1 MKKKVLLSS
10 IATIALCLCLIAGS
24 TFALF
29 TSQSKIN
36 IAVTAG
42 NVDVVATV
50 ENFKYFSVKA
60 DPSGT
65 IIDENGGKYVYDD
78 RTDEGT
84 FANGGTAVQNGSVIT
99 LDKITP
105 GDGISFEIHAT
116 NNSDVAVQCRY
127 IIECV
132 SGEEL
137 MEGLVVHINENA
149 YPVLKSY
156 TSAWTAL
163 AVGESITDDKN
174 IKIEIELPVTAGNEY
189 EGKKDVAINVLVEA
203 VQGNAD
209 IGANNGPV
217 IEFLANSNA
226 TAVSDDAS
234 LQAALDN
241 AVVGENIIVITEDI
255 TGNVVAAQKA
265 GVNVTIEGNGHKVS
279 STIYLHGAARY
290 QGEETLTFK
299 NINFVTDSDSDFDF
313 ISANSTASAERYAH
327 NVIVDNCTFT
337 STGSGDVVGL
347 RLRQTY
353 NITIKNSTFTG
364 MHSILWA
371 TGGNGITVDDVT
383 AVNCKNGMSFGT
395 TNGVVVKDCDID
407 TVGEYGY
414 AIRVDASGAYTLSVE
429 NCDLTA
435 AAPILLRKAT
445 GAYTAKLTDNTL
457 TTTGAYQVIVTAG
470 DFEDGVALTAP
481 TGAYTLNGAEGL
493 TVYEG

>member
-29 TSQSKIN
+29 TSQSKTN
-36 IAVTAG
+36 IAVTSG
-42 NVDVVATV
+42 KVDVVASV
-50 ENFKYFSVKA
+50 EDFKLYSVEA
-60 DPSGT
+60 NANGS
-65 IIDENGGKYVYDD
+65 IVDENGGRYEYAD
-78 RTDEGT
+78 RTSEGK
-84 FANGGTAVQNGSVIT
+84 FANGGTAVLDGSLIT
-99 LDKITP
+99 LEKITP
-105 GDGISFEIHAT
+105 GDKISFGIEAT
-116 NNSDVAVQCRY
+116 NNSNVAIQCRY
-127 IIECV
+127 IIQCV

-163 AVGESITDDKN
+163 AVGESITDGGN
-174 IKIEIELPVTAGNEY
+174 IIEIAVELPVDAGNKYQNKE
-189 EGKKDVAINVLVEA
+189 VAINVLVEA

-226 TAVSDDAS
+226 VAVSDDAS

-493 TVYEG
+493 SVYEG